1 MSVNYQDRRRLNSMN
16 FAMMTPEMQEQQIK
30 QTGFKALAGQA
41 EKINKSVNYA
51 LMGID
56 TGRMEP
62 TSELLELLKAKKM
75 IYELLLPIGDELA
88 KYARDLQTAIN
99 NAGGGNKKQP
109 VKKMKPNKTKAKET
123 KPSKPSEEPAEQK
136 SQKATKPAMP
146 EIEDDFVIN

>member
-1 MSVNYQDRRRLNSMN
+1 
-16 FAMMTPEMQEQQIK
+16 
-30 QTGFKALAGQA
+30 
-41 EKINKSVNYA
+41 
-51 LMGID
+51 
-56 TGRMEP
+56 MEP

-136 SQKATKPAMP
+136 SQKATKPSEEPAEQKSQKATKPAMP